1 MYLTAQLNVHNVIM
15 STNHLYNL
23 PPSLPPPPQVTE
35 LSKRLTEWSM
45 QSGHKLAQA
54 RTYTG
59 VTRYHL
65 KTRGPAPHQSYS
77 IIDDDVKEHPEQSIY
92 ITTGGGPG
100 FMEAA
105 NKGASEVPGAL
116 TVG

>member
-1 MYLTAQLNVHNVIM
+1 MRSSLPAPSFSTALP
-15 STNHLYNL
+15 SS
-23 PPSLPPPPQVTE
+23 PPSPTPDTFQVTE
-35 LSKRLTEWSM
+35 LSKRLTDWSL
-45 QSGHKLAQA
+45 QSEHKLAQA

-65 KTRGPAPHQSYS
+65 KTRGPVPHQSYS
-77 IIDDDVKEHPEQSIY
+77 IIDEDVKEHPEQSIY

-116 TVG
+116 TIG